1 MLKLLFCE
9 RQCQENE
16 KTQTG
21 RKYLQNTY
29 LITTIIQDVQITQQR
44 ENKQPNL
51 KMGKDL
57 RDTPD
62 QRYIDAK

>member
-16 KTQTG
+16 AQTG
-21 RKYLQNTY
+21 KYLQNTY
-29 LITTIIQDVQITQQR
+29 LIMTIIQDVQITQQQ